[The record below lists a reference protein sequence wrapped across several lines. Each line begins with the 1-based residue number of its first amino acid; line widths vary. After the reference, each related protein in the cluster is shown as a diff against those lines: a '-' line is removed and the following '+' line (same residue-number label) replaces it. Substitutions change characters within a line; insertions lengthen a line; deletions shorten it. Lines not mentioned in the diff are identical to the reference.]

1 MVAITVYVMVIIFI
15 TIYNNYIFKF
25 NIWDTFHEGNPYKIQ
40 GSMHM
45 PYHRLYVGY
54 PIDLKHQQGSGMY
67 DAELVEDVCH
77 FGSTALV

>member
-1 MVAITVYVMVIIFI
+1 
-15 TIYNNYIFKF
+15 
-25 NIWDTFHEGNPYKIQ
+25 
-40 GSMHM
+40 MHM

-54 PIDLKHQQGSGMY
+54 PIDLKHQQGSGMC